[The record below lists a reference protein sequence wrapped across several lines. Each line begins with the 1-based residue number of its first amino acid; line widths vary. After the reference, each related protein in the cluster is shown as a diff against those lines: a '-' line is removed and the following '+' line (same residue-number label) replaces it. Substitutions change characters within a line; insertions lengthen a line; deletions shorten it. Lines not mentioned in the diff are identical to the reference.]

1 MGGLGDDVEDYG
13 VKGVISTG
21 PNPYKKG
28 GEDNGLPKRDGEVIH
43 DNYYQDKDGN
53 IWKRIWNNDEAC
65 SPFYLPE
72 VEERDIPNAPNCK
85 KSKKKN
91 EDDIS
96 PEEFHLNKVRDFFG
110 LETLEGVKANNLLE
124 TSADLFKTKNAE
136 HGDAYLKIGYVLE
149 SMFPEGLT
157 LKTHHDFNK
166 FTTLVQMLYK
176 ITRMCNTCFGDKE
189 TIHDSVFD
197 SPRDLSVYGAIFG
210 EIQIREFKDK
220 LKNDNSL

>member
-13 VKGVISTG
+13 IKGVITTEGAEKYKRGG
-21 PNPYKKG
+21 PEQGAPKCDGDCVGKDNDFYKG
-28 GEDNGLPKRDGEVIH
+28 GRWLFNV
-43 DNYYQDKDGN
+43 
-53 IWKRIWNNDEAC
+53 
-65 SPFYLPE
+65 
-72 VEERDIPNAPNCK
+72 VEEKDETTDAP
-85 KSKKKN
+85 
-91 EDDIS
+91 DVDT
-96 PEEFHLNKVRDFFG
+96 PEYRLNKVRDFFG
-110 LETLEGVKANNLLE
+110 LDTLEGVKANKLLE

-149 SMFPEGLT
+149 SMFPNGLT

-176 ITRMCNTCFGDKE
+176 ITRMCNTCFGEKE

-210 EIQIREFKDK
+210 EIQIHEFKDK
-220 LKNDNSL
+220 IKSDNPL